1 MLFQPAR
8 TLRLFGWDYQSTM
21 FFPAQS
27 GVFLILSA
35 GAYLTAIW
43 YRGFVWFIVVAK
55 TAAVVFLVSE
65 HFLLG
70 PAAPRTVLVAAALD
84 GLMGASVAAIIIWRA
99 RTSKLPSS
107 KLDGF

>member
-8 TLRLFGWDYQSTM
+8 TLQLFGWDGQGTM

-27 GVFLILSA
+27 GVFLILFA
-35 GAYLTAIW
+35 GAYLAAIW

-55 TAAVVFLVSE
+55 TTAVVFLVSE

-70 PAAPRTVLVAAALD
+70 PAVPGTVLVAAVFD
-84 GLMGASVAAIIIWRA
+84 GLMGASVAAIIIWQA
-99 RTSKLPSS
+99 RTSKLQSN